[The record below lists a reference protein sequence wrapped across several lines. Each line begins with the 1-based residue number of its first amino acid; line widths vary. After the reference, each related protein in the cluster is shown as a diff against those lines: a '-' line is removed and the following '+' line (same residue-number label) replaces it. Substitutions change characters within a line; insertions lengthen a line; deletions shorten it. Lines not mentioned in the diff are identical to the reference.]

1 MQITNLVLVRI
12 WSGKLQMASIQKR
25 NSSFRVRITRQGK
38 STLCATFYSRLEAL
52 QWAKHTQAQL
62 RLGLYEEP
70 QLPQKPSHDV
80 LFEEAAKH
88 YMETHSIH
96 KKIVRSETYRLK
108 ILIKRWKELPLRQID
123 KSAVLSLRDDL
134 LNLGRSGDTINH
146 YFNTLS
152 KLFQMVNN
160 EWDLLLPNP
169 IKGIKRMP
177 QSKGRNKRING
188 TIEQLLLDACDA
200 LSCPLLRLIIQ
211 FAIQTGMRRGEL
223 MGLSWTDIDLPNRKA
238 YLHDTKNGDPRQ
250 VPLTKGAVAI
260 LSVLTKDESS
270 KVFPMSLVMLRI
282 QFERVCL
289 FAKKQYNEAGTNP
302 FEDLRFHDLRHEA
315 LSRMSDAGLN
325 VIELSHIS
333 GHRTLAMLKRY
344 VHCSHPAI
352 FEKLDR
358 HTPSR

>member
-1 MQITNLVLVRI
+1 
-12 WSGKLQMASIQKR
+12 MASIQKR
-25 NSSFRVRITRQGK
+25 NSSFRVRITREGK
-38 STLCATFYSRLEAL
+38 STLCATFYNRLEAL
-52 QWAKHTQAQL
+52 QWAKQTEAQL

-70 QLPQKPSHDV
+70 QAPAKYHQDV
-80 LFEEAAKH
+80 SFEEAAAH
-88 YMETHSIH
+88 YMNTHSIH
-96 KKIVRSETYRLK
+96 KKIVRSETYRLQ
-108 ILIKRWKELPLRQID
+108 ILIKRWKGLTLKQID
-123 KSAVLSLRDDL
+123 KQAVLTLRDDL
-134 LNLGRSGDTINH
+134 LALGRSGETINH

-160 EWDLLLPNP
+160 EWDLPIPNP

-177 QSKGRNKRING
+177 PAKGRTKRI
-188 TIEQLLLDACDA
+188 TASIEQLLVDSCDT
-200 LSCPLLRLIIQ
+200 LSLPLLRSIIQ

-250 VPLTKGAVAI
+250 VPLTKDAVAI
-260 LSVLTKDESS
+260 LSALTKDESG
-270 KVFPMSLVMLRI
+270 KVFPMSLVALRI

-289 FAKKQYNEAGTNP
+289 FAKKQYTGNGTNP

-315 LSRMSDAGLN
+315 LSRLSDAGLN

-333 GHRTLAMLKRY
+333 GHRTLSMLKRY

-352 FEKLDR
+352 FMKLDSQR
-358 HTPSR
+358 IA